1 MKEAKVEL
9 SVDLPVD
16 PRIVSS
22 SVSEGLSNNR
32 VAGSLHARNSSA
44 GLTSLKRTH
53 QGLEEALV
61 VKRVKL
67 ESGARSSQ
75 KSLSDDVRNLAGPLR
90 DIADR
95 LKQHSILGGNGD
107 QYNDDQNMDVGTG
120 DGGHVVVD
128 KKANSSVEPM
138 EVNPNQQLTSVID
151 AHIERTNQSSLLKDR
166 EMDNGSCQNMVA
178 DGLNEGS
185 KQASALA
192 NISESIGTQT
202 RTDLSDLLNDLSAD
216 DSEDFDE
223 GENEAGSELW
233 RESFGD
239 ALILNTIKNENE
251 VKNTSA
257 DVEADVQGAH
267 KASRKVEPP
276 PDVVMLDS
284 DSDDDDD
291 LHIIDEPDKSIQ
303 WRSAVKSE
311 PGSSCQLER
320 GSQLGSAVKFEP
332 GNSSQLER
340 SSQLGSTVKFEPG
353 NSSPLERSPQLGS
366 PVKFETGNSSPL
378 ERSSQ
383 LGSTVKLEVRSTR
396 QVPDRDAGDNV
407 GERPVL
413 SSITTSGGFQH
424 TLPSAPQTLDDV
436 SVRDIKSSV
445 VPPPTGT
452 PSPGYEHNLGVP
464 SDQSVPPAR
473 RPISDSLHCD
483 GFQTLGTQAILHAKQ
498 AGTMLQNTVQ
508 GGKPTLGIAL
518 QFPPTNNTPDLAT
531 AGNIQP
537 SGMVRDSQVQAD
549 QAVPRVS
556 STFEQACHVRDGA
569 SSGEQV
575 RSSHGGGPPTS
586 TAVVP
591 YCSGSANRIS
601 LGPFSMHTAQMTS
614 GDGCTN
620 ILQNINGIN
629 EKHNS
634 RQSQAC
640 PPNSAD
646 LSIGA
651 NKVEPNLYHSG
662 SLGPQNYPVHNQ
674 LALVK
679 QNYDTTVST
688 PRFEVARALQQ
699 YHNYIIKAK
708 QDRAEQL
715 SRREST
721 TNESV
726 KEGYSRG
733 LECRPD
739 IVAYNEL
746 KKNKEDVNP
755 GVLVGDL
762 PGVEVGDKFTYRHQ
776 MAVVGLHRLPN
787 VGIDYGYTFPDNTIT
802 ATAIVLMPKAG
813 YVDDVD
819 NGDTILYTGQGGR
832 LKRNQGAPFVCDQK
846 LTKGNL
852 ALATNHDRKLP
863 VRVIRGHSDLTNKST
878 SLLGYTYDGLY
889 VITQY
894 EYSTGMNGFK
904 VYKFTMQRLDG
915 QPPIPPCLPGCTAH
929 SWNDAKGAL
938 SAQPLQ
944 VVAPVPMDEVD
955 VKQICAPGEHVH
967 ASSSQNAPQT

>member
-223 GENEAGSELW
+223 
-233 RESFGD
+233 
-239 ALILNTIKNENE
+239 
-251 VKNTSA
+251 
-257 DVEADVQGAH
+257 
-267 KASRKVEPP
+267 
-276 PDVVMLDS
+276 
-284 DSDDDDD
+284 
-291 LHIIDEPDKSIQ
+291 DKSIQ

-556 STFEQACHVRDGA
+556 SHVRDGA